1 MTRFRLLAL
10 NICLFICSLASAQT
24 FSIGGGMISGIP
36 KDLYGYG
43 LGIGIDL
50 RYDRIIAGSG
60 SWKLSVSPE
69 ILSGDII
76 FGVPGGVEYDN
87 LFINAWLP
95 ALIKYDPAADKRH
108 IVPYIGPYAEL
119 FFDRY
124 RMCEPFN
131 AGITLGASIP
141 IKSLSL
147 DLRFNAG
154 LLNRKENIPPYF
166 NRGIITASLTYP
178 F

>member
-10 NICLFICSLASAQT
+10 NICFFICSLASAQT
-24 FSIGGGMISGIP
+24 FSIGGGMISGVQ
-36 KDLYGYG
+36 KDMYGYG

-95 ALIKYDPAADKRH
+95 
-108 IVPYIGPYAEL
+108 
-119 FFDRY
+119 
-124 RMCEPFN
+124 
-131 AGITLGASIP
+131 
-141 IKSLSL
+141 
-147 DLRFNAG
+147 
-154 LLNRKENIPPYF
+154 
-166 NRGIITASLTYP
+166 
-178 F
+178 

>member
-95 ALIKYDPAADKRH
+95 ALIKYNPAADKRH
-108 IVPYIGPYAEL
+108 IVPYIGPYAEF

-124 RMCEPFN
+124 RIREPFN

-141 IKSLSL
+141 VKSLSL